1 MALLSRSAILEA
13 DDLTTEDVEVPEWGG
28 SVRIR
33 ALTGVERDRLEA
45 SMLGKNG
52 QASAAKMANFRARIV
67 ATCMVDENGDSV
79 FGTADVVA
87 LGAKSAAA
95 LERVSEAAQ
104 RLSGLSETD
113 VDELAGE

>member
-1 MALLSRSAILEA
+1 MTLLTRSAILDAE
-13 DDLTTEDVEVPEWGG
+13 DLTTEDVDVPEWGG
-28 SVRIR
+28 TVRVR
-33 ALTGVERDRLEA
+33 ALSGTERDRLEA
-45 SMLGKNG
+45 SMIGKNG

-104 RLSGLSETD
+104 RLSGLTPQD
-113 VDELAGE
+113 VDELVGE